1 MAKSVAEYQNSYLE
15 ITEILKKNPN
25 VISIFV
31 FGSMVSGDLWEGSNI
46 DLFVIYKDGFNKIR
60 DIYSEVLDIP
70 VHIKFLSKESFKNYL
85 KSAGKRDLIKNYLMS
100 SKLIYSIDNEINE
113 LNQQVL
119 YMIDKDKGR
128 WNLSYLGNFYKE
140 VGICKKYLSKGS
152 RYTAHELLIRALNNF
167 SMLYLSINGYTV
179 TKDSLSMACN
189 LNDELNVRVQNLL
202 YKEVTEDSIKALL
215 NYMEGYLE
223 FNIIKAAKEMID
235 FIKKENREL
244 SAFEIDNNNYF
255 ENFKIKTEEILKV
268 LHNNNILVKEK
279 REFRDEKGILLSME
293 NVYRYKE

>member
-70 VHIKFLSKESFKNYL
+70 VHIKFLSKDSFKNYL
-85 KSAGKRDLIKNYLMS
+85 KSPGKRDVVKNYLMS

-113 LNQQVL
+113 LNQKVL

-128 WNLSYLGNFYKE
+128 WNLTYLGNFYKAAQ
-140 VGICKKYLSKGS
+140 ICKKYLSKGS
-152 RYTAHELLIRALNNF
+152 IYTAHELLIRALNDF

-179 TKDSLSMACN
+179 TKDSLNMACN
-189 LNDELNVRVQNLL
+189 LNDELNIRVQNLL
-202 YKEVTEDSIKALL
+202 YKEVTEESIKALL
-215 NYMEGYLE
+215 NYMEDYLE

-235 FIKKENREL
+235 FIKRENKYL
-244 SAFEIDNNNYF
+244 SAFEIDNNSYF

-268 LHNNNILVKEK
+268 LHNNNILLKEK

>member
-70 VHIKFLSKESFKNYL
+70 VHIKFLSKDSFKNYL

-113 LNQQVL
+113 LNQKVL

-128 WNLSYLGNFYKE
+128 WNLTYLGNFYKE
-140 VGICKKYLSKGS
+140 AGICKKYLSKGS

-179 TKDSLSMACN
+179 TKDSLNMACN
-189 LNDELNVRVQNLL
+189 LNDELNIRVQNLL

-235 FIKKENREL
+235 FIKKENKYL
-244 SAFEIDNNNYF
+244 SAFEIDNNSYF

-268 LHNNNILVKEK
+268 LHNNNILLKEK

-293 NVYRYKE
+293 NVYRYKN

>member
-70 VHIKFLSKESFKNYL
+70 VHIKFLSKDSFKNYL

-128 WNLSYLGNFYKE
+128 WNLTYLGSFYKE
-140 VGICKKYLSKGS
+140 ARICRKYLSKGS
-152 RYTAHELLIRALNNF
+152 GYTAHELIIRALNNF

-179 TKDSLSMACN
+179 TKDSLNMACN
-189 LNDELNVRVQNLL
+189 LNDELNIRVQNLL
-202 YKEVTEDSIKALL
+202 YKEVNEDSIKELL

-235 FIKKENREL
+235 FIKKENKYI
-244 SAFEIDNNNYF
+244 SAFEIDNNSYF